1 MLQAK
6 VIPSGTILSKWPW
19 AENKWLKAY
28 QHLTPL
34 SDSSCEVRD
43 FMESKSL
50 LFPCMGFPLPK
61 VPLPEAGAGGK
72 REDRML
78 KMKGCES
85 GRD

>member
-1 MLQAK
+1 
-6 VIPSGTILSKWPW
+6 
-19 AENKWLKAY
+19 
-28 QHLTPL
+28 
-34 SDSSCEVRD
+34 
-43 FMESKSL
+43 MESKSL

-85 GRD
+85 GRDWDNLSVKEEVDEVLGGEEPEKIIP